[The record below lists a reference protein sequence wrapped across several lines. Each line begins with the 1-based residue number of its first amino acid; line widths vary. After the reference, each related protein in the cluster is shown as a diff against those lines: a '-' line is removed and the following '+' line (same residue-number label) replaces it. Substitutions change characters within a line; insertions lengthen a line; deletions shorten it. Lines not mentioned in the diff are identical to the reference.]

1 MQPDFPNVVFHKIDV
16 DENEEISMD
25 LEVSTIPHFIFFKD
39 GEKID
44 EQLGSDEAGLRA
56 LLEKHGK

>member
-39 GEKID
+39 GAEVRS
-44 EQLGSDEAGLRA
+44 EQLEHWKIQIGAHRFSA
-56 LLEKHGK
+56 L